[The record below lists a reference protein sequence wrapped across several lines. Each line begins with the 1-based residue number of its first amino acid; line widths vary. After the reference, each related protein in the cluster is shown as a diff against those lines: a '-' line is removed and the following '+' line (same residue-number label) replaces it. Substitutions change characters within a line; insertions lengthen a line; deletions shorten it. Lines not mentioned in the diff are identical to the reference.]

1 MKLFHE
7 AESKYYEM
15 LTYLVNA
22 RKTFTSQ
29 ELNEWVLEYCEGEI
43 DYEVWDVLFSKKN
56 GEEVLF
62 KYENNAYQT
71 MIEGEVPIRS
81 TLVEKQATKNLIDNK
96 YAECFL
102 REETIHK
109 IKDKLKKVDI
119 VWDESAV
126 NVKRRNL
133 SDNAYDK
140 RELYTVIKTVM
151 NAIYAEKAI
160 VYSNTL
166 QDGTVFRNV
175 SVFPVKIEYSLQNDM
190 FRVSAY
196 EPEEERFIRMDLSTI
211 EDVSISDKT
220 MSGIA
225 QKYNDFIQGN
235 MKTVV
240 LDVEPVSYIVERCF
254 RLFSYY
260 DRKAR
265 FNVDDNKYQLEIK
278 YLKFDEGEIIRNIL
292 SFGENVVVTS
302 PEDIRRLVYERIK
315 KACEVYN

>member
-71 MIEGEVPIRS
+71 MIEGKVPIRS
-81 TLVEKQATKNLIDNK
+81 TWVEKQAAKNLIDNK
-96 YAECFL
+96 YVECFL

-119 VWDESAV
+119 VWDETAV

-133 SDNAYDK
+133 SDKTYDK

-190 FRVSAY
+190 FRVAAY
-196 EPEEERFIRMDLSTI
+196 EPEEERFIRMDLSTM

-220 MSGIA
+220 MSGLA

-265 FNVDDNKYQLEIK
+265 YNVDDNKYQVEIE

-292 SFGENVVVTS
+292 SFGESVVVTS

>member
-7 AESKYYEM
+7 AESKYYE
-15 LTYLVNA
+15 LLSYLVNA

-29 ELNEWVLEYCEGEI
+29 ELNKWVLEYCEGET
-43 DYEVWDVLFSKKN
+43 DYEVWDVLFSKKD

-62 KYENNAYQT
+62 KYENDAYRT
-71 MIEGEVPIRS
+71 MIGGEVPIRS
-81 TLVEKQATKNLIDNK
+81 TWVEKQAAKNLIENK

-102 REETIHK
+102 QEDTIHK
-109 IKDKLKKVDI
+109 IKDKLKKVDT
-119 VWDESAV
+119 VWDESAI

-133 SDNAYDK
+133 SDKVYD
-140 RELYTVIKTVM
+140 RRIYMVIKTIM
-151 NAIYAEKAI
+151 NAIYTEKAI
-160 VYSNTL
+160 IYSNTL
-166 QDGTVFRNV
+166 QDGTVFRDV

-196 EPEEERFIRMDLSTI
+196 EPVEERFIRMDLSTM
-211 EDVSISDKT
+211 EDVSILDKT
-220 MSGIA
+220 MSGLT
-225 QKYNDFIQGN
+225 QKYNDFIQNN

-302 PEDIRRLVYERIK
+302 PEDMRRLVYQRIR
-315 KACEVYN
+315 KACEVYK